1 MATWNLGAIRQKARN
16 LSGRLSLSD
25 LPNNILDDYINH
37 YVQYEFPSEV
47 KLNKLYTEAKII
59 TEHHVAEYDFPSGYT
74 NFVPEAKID
83 YQVLSFYQEPDLFE
97 DAYPLNVQ
105 RVTSWT
111 GDGTTTAFATTLG
124 DGYLPLRD
132 GSVLVDDTIEVGEDD
147 GDGNLISS
155 ITGTTGGTVN
165 YSTGAISYTFQT
177 APASGQ
183 SIYNSFVTN
192 PTGRPIACLMFNSKF
207 TLYPVPDRAYRLLLK
222 AWTLSMVV
230 DTTGSIKESFTEAS
244 DRPRLDEWGVLFALG
259 AARRIASDY
268 GEIDKYQELSMLL
281 REQVGYVNTR
291 TLIDLES
298 ARALPQF

>member
-1 MATWNLGAIRQKARN
+1 MAIWNLGSIRQKVRN

-25 LPNNILDDYINH
+25 LPNNLVDEYINH

-47 KLNKLYTEAKII
+47 KLNKLYKEVKII
-59 TEHHVAEYDFPSGYT
+59 TEYHVAEYDFPSGYT

-83 YQVLSFYQEPDLFE
+83 YQVLSFSQEPDLFE
-97 DAYPLNVQ
+97 DAYPLNVSAQ
-105 RVTSWT
+105 EPWT

-124 DGYLPLRD
+124 DSYVPLRK
-132 GSVLVDDTIEVGEDD
+132 GSVVVSDNVEYGEDD
-147 GDGNLISS
+147 GEGLLISS
-155 ITGTTGGTVN
+155 ISGTSSGTIN

-177 APASGQ
+177 APISSQA
-183 SIYNSFVTN
+183 IRVSFVRN
-192 PTGRPIACLMFNSKF
+192 PTGKPIACLMFDSKF
-207 TLYPVPDRAYRLLLK
+207 TLYPVPDKSYRLLLK
-222 AWTLSMVV
+222 AWSLSSVI
-230 DTTGSIKESFTEAS
+230 DTSGETKEYFTEAS

-268 GEIDKYQELSMLL
+268 GEIDRYNELSMLL